1 MSYLWSAIK
10 LCIVAGLMIWI
21 VGSADTSAVFAAMK
35 DANLWL
41 IGLAVAM
48 QVLGAAIM
56 AARWRLLLEVR
67 AVTPGFP
74 YLFTATVSAF
84 FFRQF
89 LPSVVGGDA
98 IRSFAAWRAGA
109 SPGFSALSLVADR
122 LFGLLALILFL
133 LVASVFMTRIA
144 LDLPGLWAGLGLAT
158 VVVGGGLLFLM
169 MPGKLRL
176 PARAPA
182 KLHRIL
188 EAMRVFAGAQRIV
201 PACLGLS
208 ILLQVN
214 VVTFYWVIGQALG
227 LDVPYSAYFVIVPIA
242 IFLMMAPF
250 SINGIGVREVA
261 FIYLLG
267 VWGVGREMALAFAWL
282 EFGAILTAGLIGG
295 VVYLAHRS
303 PVTEQRQKI
312 RDDGAADVM

>member
-1 MSYLWSAIK
+1 MPDVRPPADVDRKDRKSRAVSYLWSAIK

-144 LDLPGLWAGLGLAT
+144 LDLPASGPDLAS
-158 VVVGGGLLFLM
+158 
-169 MPGKLRL
+169 R
-176 PARAPA
+176 R
-182 KLHRIL
+182 
-188 EAMRVFAGAQRIV
+188 
-201 PACLGLS
+201 S
-208 ILLQVN
+208 
-214 VVTFYWVIGQALG
+214 W
-227 LDVPYSAYFVIVPIA
+227 SAAVCC
-242 IFLMMAPF
+242 
-250 SINGIGVREVA
+250 S
-261 FIYLLG
+261 
-267 VWGVGREMALAFAWL
+267 
-282 EFGAILTAGLIGG
+282 
-295 VVYLAHRS
+295 
-303 PVTEQRQKI
+303 
-312 RDDGAADVM
+312 